1 MADYESPTIIQPSIP
16 QTSIT
21 PLERLLLYN
30 MFQSELDGDKVY
42 FFAKK
47 WIEDLIELNL
57 NELRRAYAES
67 VDLGG
72 QAVAFT
78 AKALAAARPD
88 DVTITLDMTETSWEF
103 FFQDIIAREPGLKYV
118 KALSA
123 WTCSKMK
130 PDGFGGMAVLITAE
144 RILGKSTDDVI
155 NDFLDEVDPDGK
167 FEEAADEH
175 S

>member
-16 QTSIT
+16 QAAIT

-42 FFAKK
+42 FFAEQ
-47 WIEDLIELNL
+47 WIEETIELDLI
-57 NELRRAYAES
+57 ELRRAYAES

-72 QAVAFT
+72 QAVTFT
-78 AKALAAARPD
+78 AKALAAAKCD
-88 DVTITLDMTETSWEF
+88 DVTITLDMTGTSWEF
-103 FFQDIIAREPGLKYV
+103 FFQDIIAREPSLDYV
-118 KALSA
+118 KAISA

-144 RILGKSTDDVI
+144 RILGQSTDDVI
-155 NDFLDEVDPDGK
+155 NDFLDEVDPDGL
-167 FEEAADEH
+167 FGR
-175 S
+175 